1 MPRSRTRA
9 RQRRQR
15 LEADLRE
22 AVASA
27 RNADAK
33 ALETLPI
40 TPGGGEFWQLLR
52 RIDRSDLCVWDIA
65 RAIHCTDDEMAMIA
79 QAVAPH
85 LTWKKPGSV
94 LHGQK
99 RAK

>member
-15 LEADLRE
+15 READLRE

-40 TPGGGEFWQLLR
+40 TPGGASFGSCCAGSTAPTFA
-52 RIDRSDLCVWDIA
+52 SGTSA
-65 RAIHCTDDEMAMIA
+65 RAIQCTDDEMAMIA
-79 QAVAPH
+79 QAVAR
-85 LTWKKPGSV
+85 LI
-94 LHGQK
+94 
-99 RAK
+99 